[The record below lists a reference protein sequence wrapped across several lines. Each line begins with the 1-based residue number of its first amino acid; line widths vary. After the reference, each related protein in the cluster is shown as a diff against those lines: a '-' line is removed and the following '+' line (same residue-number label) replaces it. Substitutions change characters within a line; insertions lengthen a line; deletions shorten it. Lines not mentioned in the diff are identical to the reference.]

1 MDERQ
6 PFLFGSNHQSWSL
19 LFPFLFPAPAHSA
32 YLGMKT
38 IALLLLTF
46 ALLVG
51 AQPPPGSVP
60 QPFRFP
66 PNAPSAPTLSD
77 NYLLSLV
84 ASEKDKTISELAIVV
99 AGSEFSTKVPD
110 TSFNGTLT
118 QEEDGSFILR
128 YTLGVGSGQGPEK
141 NSFKAGSFAN
151 SSAVVRLH
159 LGEAVP
165 ILKSDAQTFRVTL
178 NRLSPKR
185 ARE

>member
-1 MDERQ
+1 
-6 PFLFGSNHQSWSL
+6 
-19 LFPFLFPAPAHSA
+19 
-32 YLGMKT
+32 MKT
-38 IALLLLTF
+38 IAFLILT
-46 ALLVG
+46 LGLSVG

-60 QPFRFP
+60 QPFRIP

-84 ASEKDKTISELAIVV
+84 ASEKEKTISELGIVV

-128 YTLGVGSGQGPEK
+128 YTLGVGSGQGSEK
-141 NSFKAGSFAN
+141 SSFRPGSFAN
-151 SSAVVRLH
+151 SSAVVRLR

-165 ILKSDAQTFRVTL
+165 ILKSDGQTFKVTL
-178 NRLSPKR
+178 SRLSQKR
-185 ARE
+185 GRE